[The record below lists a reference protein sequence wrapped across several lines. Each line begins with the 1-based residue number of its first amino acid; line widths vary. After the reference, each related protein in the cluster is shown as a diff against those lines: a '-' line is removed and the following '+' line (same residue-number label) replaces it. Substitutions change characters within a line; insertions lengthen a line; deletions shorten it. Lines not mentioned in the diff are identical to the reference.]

1 MRHLVNL
8 FVAAIIA
15 STASVALASDGPPY
29 AAAKDDAS
37 YTEGFDQISHLGP
50 EVRIPVAAPEIVAS
64 NPAFDDAGYVADGS
78 PEVGALAGIDQG
90 ASMFAAAY
98 DDAGYA
104 PPVEPRATGE
114 DAGATYMVAG
124 YPCCPGCSHRA

>member
-1 MRHLVNL
+1 MRQVVRL

-15 STASVALASDGPPY
+15 STASIALASDGPPY
-29 AAAKDDAS
+29 AGAKDDAS
-37 YTEGFDQISHLGP
+37 YTEGLDQISHLGP

-64 NPAFDDAGYVADGS
+64 NPAFDNAGYVANAS

-90 ASMFAAAY
+90 ASLFAAAY

-104 PPVEPRATGE
+104 PPVAARAMGE
-114 DAGATYMVAG
+114 DVGATHMVAG